1 MKNMIE
7 LQRIAEDIGVTI
19 ENEIL
24 FYNNI
29 KDKKNTEISLLI
41 SFFWNI
47 IGFILILT
55 LFFCLMVVTRWNSI
69 QEVYVLIVTE
79 QKTVAGTKQCAKV
92 KKNELGNTRIR

>member
-47 IGFILILT
+47 IGFILI
-55 LFFCLMVVTRWNSI
+55 
-69 QEVYVLIVTE
+69 
-79 QKTVAGTKQCAKV
+79 
-92 KKNELGNTRIR
+92 